1 MIVKSLK
8 LNQFRNYESLQLSF
22 DKGTNLFYGNN
33 AQGKT
38 NILEAVY
45 LCGTTVD
52 HIFSEDHINLTFFQS
67 QDTGLIIRDDFH
79 GDGFDGR
86 LFAPVCL

>member
-1 MIVKSLK
+1 MSEEVIQNNLSGRGWIRKFHGK
-8 LNQFRNYESLQLSF
+8 LIAVQ
-22 DKGTNLFYGNN
+22 
-33 AQGKT
+33 
-38 NILEAVY
+38 ILINGI
-45 LCGTTVD
+45 CVD

-86 LFAPVCL
+86 LFAQ